1 MTKLITLHF
10 VTTTYLHFI
19 KSVNELYC
27 EQNTK
32 RHHVVIEIALCHNG
46 RAVVGLSASH
56 LVDLGLIPL
65 PNHTE
70 RVSRMIFMIS
80 MRVSTKGTVWRKS
93 QQVPLG

>member
-27 EQNTK
+27 KQNTK

-46 RAVVGLSASH
+46 RAVVWFVRFALGRPGFNSLAESHRKSFKNDIHGLHAGQH
-56 LVDLGLIPL
+56 
-65 PNHTE
+65 E
-70 RVSRMIFMIS
+70 RNSVE
-80 MRVSTKGTVWRKS
+80 KS